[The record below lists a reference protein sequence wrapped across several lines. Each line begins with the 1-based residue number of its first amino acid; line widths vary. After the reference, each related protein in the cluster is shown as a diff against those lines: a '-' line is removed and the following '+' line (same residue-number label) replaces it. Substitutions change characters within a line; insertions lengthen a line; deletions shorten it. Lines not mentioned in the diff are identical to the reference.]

1 MKNNPTEHG
10 QKSRV
15 EFLAPVRGWL
25 PESLNRQRNR
35 HWTENAEHAKEAQE
49 AWGVTLAGL
58 SPENSRALASLRG
71 LLADPAAPVTL
82 PTPESR
88 PGAKCDAA
96 ARDPDGFG

>member
-1 MKNNPTEHG
+1 MTNNPTEHG
-10 QKSRV
+10 QRCRV

-49 AWGVTLAGL
+49 AWGATLAGL
-58 SPENSRALASLRG
+58 TPENSRALASLRG
-71 LLADPAAPVTL
+71 LLVDPAAPVTL

-88 PGAKCDAA
+88 PSAKDGAA
-96 ARDPDGFG
+96 ARAPSVFA